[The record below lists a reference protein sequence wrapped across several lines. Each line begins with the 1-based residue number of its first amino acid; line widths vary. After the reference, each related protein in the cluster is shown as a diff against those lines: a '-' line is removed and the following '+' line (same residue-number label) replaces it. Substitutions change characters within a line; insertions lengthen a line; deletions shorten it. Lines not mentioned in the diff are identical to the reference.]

1 MGPRGFNLSI
11 ACTTKMQLK
20 LALGLLTLIS
30 IPTLGTAAVAQ
41 TQTLSFNQ
49 ALVIALHTAPS
60 IKMRQA
66 QLNAAEQAAI
76 PAAALRDPKLSLGIN
91 NMPVQGENRF
101 SSSADFMT
109 MRQIGVMQEFPNRA
123 KRRARQAEADSSID
137 AAELQIQREERK
149 LLAATATSWI
159 ALHSLQQQLQLL
171 TELDKENHLLSKTH
185 EASHTGRQSMLM
197 DTLIPEEENALLAE
211 RRDQLLRQQSR
222 ARAQLQRWLG
232 ASQIETLSGQAPEW
246 QLDLSAMEAQLDNN
260 PELLLY
266 QPLGRKLDAQIA
278 QARAAKRPD
287 WAVETMYGARGFP
300 AEDMV
305 SVKLTIDLPVF
316 SRSRQNPRIAAS
328 LAKRDALSSEREQIA
343 RTLRAEL
350 ASDFADYRQLE
361 RAYIRQRD
369 TFLPLADKKIALI
382 QAAWQSNGGMGLTDV
397 IHARQAR
404 IEAKLKLLELAAQ
417 RDSAAALLYFRY
429 GITRADINQLQQ
441 VSAKSAAIL
450 SATVGATHE

>member
-1 MGPRGFNLSI
+1 MGPRGFMLSPARHSLI
-11 ACTTKMQLK
+11 QLG
-20 LALGLLTLIS
+20 LALGLATLVGS
-30 IPTLGTAAVAQ
+30 QFATADTAKPLALGFQ
-41 TQTLSFNQ
+41 Q
-49 ALVIALHTAPS
+49 ALALALHQTPS

-66 QLNAAEQAAI
+66 QLSAAEQAAI
-76 PAAALRDPKLSLGIN
+76 AAAALPDPKLSLGIN

-123 KRRARQAEADSSID
+123 KRRARQAEADSNIN
-137 AAELQIQREERK
+137 AAELQIQLTARK
-149 LLAATATSWI
+149 LLAATAASWI
-159 ALHSLQQQLQLL
+159 DLRSLQQQLQLL
-171 TELDKENHLLSKTH
+171 NELDKENRLLSKTH

-197 DTLIPEEENALLAE
+197 DTLIPEEETALLAE
-211 RRDQLLRQQSR
+211 RRDQLLRKQSR

-232 ASQIETLSGQAPEW
+232 ATPVQSLSGRAPEW
-246 QLDLSAMEAQLDNN
+246 QLDLTTMEAQLESN

-266 QPLGRKLDAQIA
+266 QPLGRMLDAQIA

-287 WAVETMYGARGFP
+287 WALETMYGARGYP
-300 AEDMV
+300 AEDMI

-328 LAKRDALSSEREQIA
+328 LAERDALNSEREQIQ
-343 RTLRAEL
+343 RRLRAEL
-350 ASDFADYRQLE
+350 TSDYADYRQLQ
-361 RAYIRQRD
+361 RAYQRQRD
-369 TFLPLADKKIALI
+369 TFVPLADKKIALI

-404 IEAKLKLLELAAQ
+404 LEAKLKLLELGAK
-417 RDSAAALLYFRY
+417 RDSAAARLYFRY

-441 VSAKSAAIL
+441 FSAN
-450 SATVGATHE
+450 SATGVTAPAGADYE